1 MTWNYRI
8 IKHEENGETYY
19 AIHEVYYDKNGKPEA
34 VTKESIAAQDDTPEG
49 IKQQLEWMLLA
60 LKEPTLNY
68 EDF

>member
-1 MTWNYRI
+1 MTWNYRV
-8 IKHEENGETYY
+8 IKHTENGETYC
-19 AIHEVYYDKNGKPEA
+19 AIHEVYYDKKGKPEW
-34 VTKESIAAQDDTPEG
+34 VTKEPEPVLDDTPEG